1 MYADSLLLISS
12 INFHCRCRTFGE
24 IPLDPRKRESAVQP
38 ISFEFEPSINIVSGP
53 NGFGKSSLVNAIAL
67 CCGSSAVFLRRGKTY
82 KDLIHRGEKIDQ
94 AEIELHLYVGACR
107 STILVVRFHCFER
120 ARRLG
125 SVEICRAHVW
135 CYSFVI
141 HTRQPKSRPAVSRLT
156 I

>member
-94 AEIELHLYVGACR
+94 AEIELTLYVGACR
-107 STILVVRFHCFER
+107 NTN
-120 ARRLG
+120 LG
-125 SVEICRAHVW
+125 SR
-135 CYSFVI
+135 F
-141 HTRQPKSRPAVSRLT
+141 
-156 I
+156 